1 MIGKRLKTAKKALCL
16 IFVLLLSINSFA
28 AAVSDNDGS
37 AFITKAE
44 FDSLKSNFL
53 SQINQYYSTLDSKID
68 EAIASYLAGIK
79 VSTTENRLLLVSDQ
93 DEVTSLDLTSDKF
106 KYIYTN
112 PAVDGKV
119 TGWRVPGVGNDVQ
132 SFNGNNYYGKNES
145 EISTSNPQKGSKVL
159 IKKLDK
165 TNRVASWA
173 GYSDECIDYLYV
185 RSDETWVNVNV
196 NNGSYANTM
205 RYNFSSSQSYYN
217 LVDAVNKKIP
227 VNANIGRCYYLYGTD
242 GGGSRTLELSSYKFD
257 YGYDEL
263 LYQSAFIWE
272 PKEQKDFITYD
283 EELGFGNED
292 LEELGHGPSGP
303 SFGTT
308 YNVSSDGWK
317 SYGSGTTTN
326 VSSTQINAKSTSTWD
341 SSYNSSY
348 LENKVYPGSRT
359 AKTYIT
365 NWDQLYQELWGRSFK
380 SDKSYLKM
388 YEGFPFVKANSDE
401 VISYELKF
409 KDVAEGDTFEI
420 VAKIDPF
427 GKKMDD
433 DKEFLKIS
441 KDKTTWTKSL
451 TVKSGDTL
459 YIDFDKQNKL
469 TKKDQNI
476 FLKWRSNSSSDQNG
490 GGTLDL
496 ENKYAVVNIVAK

>member
-1 MIGKRLKTAKKALCL
+1 MKKLTPIFLVVL
-16 IFVLLLSINSFA
+16 ISIQSFA
-28 AAVSDNDGS
+28 ATVSDNDGS

-44 FDSLKSNFL
+44 FDSLKNNFQ
-53 SQINQYYSTLDSKID
+53 SQINQYYSSLDSKID

-79 VSTTENRLLLVSDQ
+79 VSSTENRLLLVSDQ
-93 DEVTSLDLTSDKF
+93 DDVTSLDLTSNKF
-106 KYIYTN
+106 KYIYKN

-119 TGWRVPGVGNDVQ
+119 TGWRIPGVGNDSQ

-145 EISTSNPQKGSKVL
+145 EINTSNPEEGSKVL
-159 IKKLDK
+159 IKHLDK
-165 TNRVASWA
+165 TNKVASWA
-173 GYSDECIDYLYV
+173 GYSDKCIDYLYV
-185 RSDETWVNVNV
+185 RSDETWVSVNV
-196 NNGSYANTM
+196 VAGDYSNTM
-205 RYNFSSSQSYYN
+205 RYYFDSGRTFYN
-217 LVDAVNKKIP
+217 LVDAVNKRIP
-227 VNANIGRCYYLYGTD
+227 VAANIGTCYFRYGD
-242 GGGSRTLELSSYKFD
+242 SSGGQRTLELSSYKFD

-303 SFGTT
+303 SFGTAYSVT
-308 YNVSSDGWK
+308 SSGWK
-317 SYGSGTTTN
+317 NYQTGTSTN
-326 VSSTQINAKSTSTWD
+326 TSNTQINARVTSTWD
-341 SSYNSSY
+341 SAYNSSY
-348 LENKVYPGSRT
+348 LESKIYPGSRT
-359 AKTYIT
+359 AKAYIT

-388 YEGFPFVKANSDE
+388 YEGFPFVKANNDE

-409 KDVAEGDTFEI
+409 KDVVEGETFEI

-427 GKKMDD
+427 DSKMDD
-433 DKEFLKIS
+433 DKNYLKIS
-441 KDKTTWTKSL
+441 KDKENWTKHL

-469 TKKDQNI
+469 TKKDQNV
-476 FLKWRSNSSSDQNG
+476 FLKWRSNTAGVLNG